1 MVEQKTGIFFVL
13 STPLIELPIQK
24 TLKKTKNCSSLQRK
38 KYNKNEENYKNHE
51 PIAGSFVCMNRKGGA
66 QVFDDYI
73 DTYGR
78 RLFGL
83 CMHLCR
89 NYWDAQ
95 DLYQET
101 WLKAYKSRQRYDDSR
116 DFGLWLSRIC
126 VNLYRD
132 RLRRKKLLS
141 FLPFSSQEQ
150 EESPVHQLAAP
161 EPEDYTDLY
170 HAVKQLP
177 EVYRLVIVL
186 YYFLGCSV
194 GQTAEVLNIPAGTV
208 KSRLSKA
215 RSLLERSLDDDG

>member
-1 MVEQKTGIFFVL
+1 M
-13 STPLIELPIQK
+13 
-24 TLKKTKNCSSLQRK
+24 
-38 KYNKNEENYKNHE
+38 
-51 PIAGSFVCMNRKGGA
+51 
-66 QVFDDYI
+66 FDDYI

>member
-1 MVEQKTGIFFVL
+1 M
-13 STPLIELPIQK
+13 
-24 TLKKTKNCSSLQRK
+24 
-38 KYNKNEENYKNHE
+38 
-51 PIAGSFVCMNRKGGA
+51 
-66 QVFDDYI
+66 FDDYI
-73 DTYGR
+73 AAYGQ

-89 NYWDAQ
+89 DRWDAQ

-116 DFGLWLSRIC
+116 DFGVWISRIC

-150 EESPVHQLAAP
+150 EEQPMGQLAAP
-161 EPEDYTDLY
+161 EPEDYSDL
-170 HAVKQLP
+170 HQAIGQLP
-177 EVYRLVIVL
+177 EHYRLVIVL

-194 GQTAEVLNIPAGTV
+194 EQTAEALKIPAGTV

-215 RSLLERSLDDDG
+215 RSLLERSLENGG

>member
-1 MVEQKTGIFFVL
+1 M
-13 STPLIELPIQK
+13 
-24 TLKKTKNCSSLQRK
+24 
-38 KYNKNEENYKNHE
+38 
-51 PIAGSFVCMNRKGGA
+51 
-66 QVFDDYI
+66 FDDYI
-73 DTYGR
+73 AAYGQ

-89 NYWDAQ
+89 DRWDAQ

-116 DFGLWLSRIC
+116 DFGVWISRIC

-150 EESPVHQLAAP
+150 EESPVCQLAAP
-161 EPEDYTDLY
+161 EPE
-170 HAVKQLP
+170 Q
-177 EVYRLVIVL
+177 YRLVIVL

-194 GQTAEVLNIPAGTV
+194 EQTAEALKIPAGTV

-215 RSLLERSLDDDG
+215 RSLLERSLENGG